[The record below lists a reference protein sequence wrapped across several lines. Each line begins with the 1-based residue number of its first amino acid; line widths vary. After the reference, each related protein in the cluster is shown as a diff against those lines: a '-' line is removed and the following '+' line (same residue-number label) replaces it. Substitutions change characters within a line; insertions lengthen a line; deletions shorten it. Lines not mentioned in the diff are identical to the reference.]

1 MKRTVL
7 AVGLGLSLAAACGP
21 SSRGDNFGND
31 GGNGSG
37 GGSGSGNG
45 SGGDGCS
52 ASAKL
57 IYTVDQTNKLY
68 SFDPTTKSF
77 TSLGTLN
84 CVSGNDPTFGPDFE
98 PFSMGVDR
106 NSQAYVLFVDQISGL
121 APKIYKVDTQTAGLP
136 CTLTSFSPPSG
147 LAEFGMG
154 FSTTTAGG
162 SVDQLFIAGGASVA
176 TTSSSS
182 LKTLDVNTMAT
193 TNVGTVQGSP
203 ELTGNANGELWGFF
217 PDSVN
222 PRIEQINK
230 TSGAAVAPANLP
242 ASMKG
247 NPMAWAFAFYGGHY
261 FVFLQRDSTTPD
273 TETTVYEVTP
283 TGSLVSMTSSQG
295 KHIVG
300 AGVSTCAP
308 VVIQ

>member
-7 AVGLGLSLAAACGP
+7 ALVLGITSACGP
-21 SSRGDNFGND
+21 STRGDNFGND

-37 GGSGSGNG
+37 SGSGSG

-57 IYTVDQTNKLY
+57 IYTVDQGNVLY
-68 SFDPTTKSF
+68 SFEPTTKTF
-77 TSLGTLN
+77 TSLGTLD
-84 CVSGNDPTFGPDFE
+84 CPAGGNYN

-106 NSQAYVLFVDQISGL
+106 NAVAYVLYVDQDTFTGSVNGTKL
-121 APKIYKVDTQTAGLP
+121 FKVDTTSASLTCTA
-136 CTLTSFSPPSG
+136 TSFNAPSN
-147 LAEFGMG
+147 LKEFGMG

-162 SVDQLFIAGGASVA
+162 DVDQLFIAGGAAA
-176 TTSSSS
+176 TTTTSAK
-182 LKTLDVNTMAT
+182 LATLDVTTMAT
-193 TNVGTVQGSP
+193 TAVGTVQGSP

-217 PDSVN
+217 PDANN
-222 PRIEQINK
+222 PRIAQINK
-230 TSGAAVAPANLP
+230 TTGVLATANLP
-242 ASMKG
+242 ASMQG
-247 NPMAWAFAFYGGHY
+247 NPMDWAFAFYGGDY
-261 FVFLQRDSTTPD
+261 YVFLQRDTDANTI
-273 TETTVYEVTP
+273 VYQVSP
-283 TGSLVSMTSSQG
+283 TGTLVGQTNASG